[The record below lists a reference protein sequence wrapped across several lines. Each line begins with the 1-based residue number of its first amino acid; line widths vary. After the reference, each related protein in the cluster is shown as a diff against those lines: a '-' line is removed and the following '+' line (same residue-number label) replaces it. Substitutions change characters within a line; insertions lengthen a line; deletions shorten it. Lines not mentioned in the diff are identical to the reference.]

1 MVLVAVAVNF
11 LVRGLKASQ
20 AETAASIRTLSEIS
34 EKQRELVDSLP
45 GGIILT
51 DESSK
56 VTRLNRAAAILLGV
70 SEDFALTKTLP
81 TLLASVAD
89 KDSVHLPTSEK
100 GGECTITRPT
110 EKEPLR
116 LSITSQQLSKTL
128 HGTEGVLISLSNVT
142 ELRSIEEQLAVQE
155 RMARLLSEEQRDP
168 VHHNLP
174 NFQSFVG
181 ESQIMQKV
189 FQLIQRV
196 ATSEATALI
205 HGESGTGK
213 ELVARALHNGG
224 RRSKGAFVPVNC
236 GAIPENLIESELFGH
251 MKGSFTGAESDHPGM
266 FKQASGGTLFLDEI
280 GELPIAMQAKLLRAL
295 QERSVRPVGSTR
307 DIPID
312 VRIVAATNRNLK
324 REVEAGR
331 FREDLYYRLNVITIS
346 LPPLRDRK
354 DDLPI
359 LMKAI
364 LNRLAGA
371 GSLPVVSPQA
381 MQLLL
386 TYQYPGNVRE
396 LENILERAFVLGGQV
411 ILPEHLPEMMRSLP
425 PSGTTGDLITAQPET
440 QIIIDE
446 TIQLPANLDEIL
458 GQIERRYLETALLRS
473 QGAKKRAA
481 DLLGINFRSFRYRL
495 QKFGLSD
502 S

>member
-1 MVLVAVAVNF
+1 
-11 LVRGLKASQ
+11 
-20 AETAASIRTLSEIS
+20 
-34 EKQRELVDSLP
+34 
-45 GGIILT
+45 
-51 DESSK
+51 
-56 VTRLNRAAAILLGV
+56 
-70 SEDFALTKTLP
+70 
-81 TLLASVAD
+81 
-89 KDSVHLPTSEK
+89 
-100 GGECTITRPT
+100 
-110 EKEPLR
+110 
-116 LSITSQQLSKTL
+116 
-128 HGTEGVLISLSNVT
+128 VLISLSNVT